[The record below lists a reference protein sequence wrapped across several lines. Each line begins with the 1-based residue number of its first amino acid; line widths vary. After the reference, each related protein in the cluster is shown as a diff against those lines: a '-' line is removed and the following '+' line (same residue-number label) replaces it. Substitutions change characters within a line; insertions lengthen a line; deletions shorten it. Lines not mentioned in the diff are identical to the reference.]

1 MKVVGKV
8 FNRNIKVINELA
20 RQSLVETADTL
31 KSDVQQS
38 QTMPF
43 GDDSVFKSTKK
54 YIAGNLQDRSTFVDD
69 SDKNKGKI
77 RIVTD
82 TPYARK
88 MYYHPEYKFYKGH
101 NKNAG
106 GLWFEPYISGK
117 NKCFVS
123 KTFAKIMK
131 GKMK

>member
-8 FNRNIKVINELA
+8 FANNVKFINELA
-20 RQSLVETADTL
+20 RESLVETADAL
-31 KSDVQQS
+31 HSDVVQS

-43 GDDSVFKSTKK
+43 DTGS
-54 YIAGNLQDRSTFVDD
+54 LQNRSTFVDD
-69 SDKNKGKI
+69 SNKKKGKI
-77 RIVTD
+77 RIVSD

-88 MYYHPEYKFYKGH
+88 MYFHPEYNFYKGH
-101 NKNAG
+101 NKHAG

-123 KTFAKIMK
+123 KTFANIMK